1 LLQLWAGR
9 TPPESHYPSK
19 TKEFGPKSRG
29 TGTALATPVSWTRPT
44 KLIPRIAAG
53 FLLLAS
59 GEAHALCGQGTTA
72 FGYGGG
78 CGDNLTDMAIL
89 HAATGAVAGATI
101 AMTAINATHLRLGDR
116 AGPDPLLGIL
126 SGVLGATV
134 GAAILYLSPNY
145 GGDSSR
151 EVRILGVISV
161 GLSVRSF
168 VTGVSAAS
176 KDAPRSLATR
186 VANRYH

>member
-1 LLQLWAGR
+1 
-9 TPPESHYPSK
+9 
-19 TKEFGPKSRG
+19 
-29 TGTALATPVSWTRPT
+29 
-44 KLIPRIAAG
+44 
-53 FLLLAS
+53 
-59 GEAHALCGQGTTA
+59 
-72 FGYGGG
+72 
-78 CGDNLTDMAIL
+78 MAIL